1 MKKYDLVVIGGGA
14 GGMTTAAGAA
24 SLGAKVA
31 LIEKRDELGG
41 DCLHYGCIPS
51 KALIEAAN
59 DVFKAR
65 KAQTFGLTSSGR
77 VDLEK
82 INQRVKKAVAH
93 IQEHDSKERFTELGV
108 DVFHGAASFVD
119 KHHVQ
124 VGKQQVYGSRIVV
137 AAGSRANIA
146 PIEGLENTGY
156 ISNETV
162 FDLSE
167 LPERMVF
174 IGGGI
179 VGLEI
184 AQAFARLGT
193 AVTVLE
199 EGPAVLGKEDRDIQ
213 AKAVE
218 LLEKELTIVVNA
230 KITRC
235 AASAGG
241 RRVDYTI
248 DGQEYSAEADQ
259 IFVSTGRKPNTD
271 KLDLE
276 KAGVKMDE
284 RGFILV
290 DDTLRTAQP
299 HIFAV
304 GDINGSY
311 LFTHVAGME
320 GKLVVQNALFHLK
333 RKISYA
339 HVPWNTYI
347 TPEIF
352 HYGLT
357 QQEAAKSGDVFVYTA
372 PLGEVDRFTAD
383 EAEEGFV
390 KVLTNKKGR
399 ILGAH
404 AIGKGAGDW
413 MQVMV
418 LAAEQNMK
426 IGDLSQM
433 LYPYP
438 NHAAAIERVSNAYW
452 RNKLFSG
459 VVPKVTAKVIRW
471 LS

>member
-1 MKKYDLVVIGGGA
+1 MTKYDLVVIGGGA

-24 SLGAKVA
+24 SLGAGVA
-31 LIEKRDELGG
+31 LIEKRAELGG
-41 DCLHYGCIPS
+41 DCLHYGCVPS

-65 KAQTFGLTSSGR
+65 KAQTFGLAATGT
-77 VDLEK
+77 VDLKK
-82 INQRVKKAVAH
+82 INQRVKKAIAH
-93 IQEHDSKERFTELGV
+93 IQEHDSIERFTDLGV
-108 DVFHGAASFVD
+108 HVFHGTASFVD
-119 KHHVQ
+119 NHHVQ
-124 VGKQQVYGSRIVV
+124 VNDEKLYGNKIVV
-137 AAGSRANIA
+137 AVGSRADIA
-146 PIEGLENTGY
+146 PIEGLEDTGY

-162 FDLSE
+162 FDLTE

-174 IGGGI
+174 IGGGL

-193 AVTVLE
+193 SVTVLE
-199 EGPAVLGKEDRDIQ
+199 GGPAVLGKEDRDIQ
-213 AKAVE
+213 KKAVE

-230 KITRC
+230 KIIRC
-235 AASAGG
+235 ARSAGG
-241 RRVDYTI
+241 RRIDYMT
-248 DGQEYSAEADQ
+248 GGEEYSIEADR

-271 KLDLE
+271 NLE
-276 KAGVKMDE
+276 LERAGVKMDE
-284 RGFILV
+284 RGFIQV

-304 GDINGSY
+304 GDVNGSY
-311 LFTHVAGME
+311 PFTHVAGLE

-352 HYGLT
+352 HFGRT
-357 QQEAAKSGDVFVYTA
+357 QQEAAKAGDVFVYTT
-372 PLGEVDRFTAD
+372 PLSEVDRFTAD

-390 KVLTNKKGR
+390 KVITDKKGS

-418 LAAEQNMK
+418 LAAEQNLK

-438 NHAAAIERVSNAYW
+438 NHAAAIERLSNAYW

-459 VVPKVTAKVIRW
+459 IVPKLTAKVIKW
-471 LS
+471 LP